1 MTWTPCSHDSK
12 RLEFQL
18 SVSFL
23 ILRPMA
29 YQEGQPGKGGRRV
42 GEYTSQ
48 SVISKLPPAARGHNL
63 SLDLTQFQLPSHLTV
78 LPAPEI

>member
-1 MTWTPCSHDSK
+1 
-12 RLEFQL
+12 
-18 SVSFL
+18 
-23 ILRPMA
+23 MA

-48 SVISKLPPAARGHNL
+48 SVISKLPPAVREHNL

-78 LPAPEI
+78 LPAPKI